1 MDKSPDQI
9 IRQLMSD
16 VLELPLESIT
26 DATTM
31 QTTDTWD
38 SLRHMELVV
47 AIEGELGIEFE
58 ALELMELVSLPEI
71 KRVLATKGVQA

>member
-1 MDKSPDQI
+1 MSNNPEQTV
-9 IRQLMSD
+9 RRLMSD
-16 VLELPLESIT
+16 VLELPIDSIT
-26 DATTM
+26 DQTTM

-47 AIEGELGIEFE
+47 AIEEQLGIEFE

-71 KRVLATKGVQA
+71 KRVLATKGVQL